1 MFAPD
6 LLVHHQSLIECCIEL
21 INGMEMNFQNA
32 KSQKQ
37 IDFLLA
43 THKMEVER
51 IRFMVASYLRCRLEK
66 VSSKTFLEF

>member
-6 LLVHHQSLIECCIEL
+6 LLLHQQSLVECCIEL
-21 INGMEMNFQNA
+21 ISGMEMNFQNA
-32 KSQKQ
+32 KSHKQ

-51 IRFMVASYLRCRLEK
+51 IRFMVTSYLRCRLEK
-66 VSSKTFLEF
+66 VN

>member
-1 MFAPD
+1 M
-6 LLVHHQSLIECCIEL
+6 LHR
-21 INGMEMNFQNA
+21 INQRNGDEFQNA

-66 VSSKTFLEF
+66 VSSKTCLEF